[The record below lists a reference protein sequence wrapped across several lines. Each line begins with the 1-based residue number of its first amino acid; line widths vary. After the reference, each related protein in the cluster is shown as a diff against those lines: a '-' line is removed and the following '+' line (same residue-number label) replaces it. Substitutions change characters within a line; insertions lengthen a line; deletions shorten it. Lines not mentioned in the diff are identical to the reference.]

1 MKGRLAAFLWLVTVI
16 ILSILLKA
24 YARGDE
30 CFGPVVELEADGQ
43 GPKFGVLGGFGSNLS
58 EPLASLPLVAAIPAD
73 ACGELETASVAGAA
87 VVVVRGNCTFTDKAA
102 AVQAAGGVAM
112 LLYDSQA
119 GGCVTMGFEPNATSS
134 LTLAAVSI
142 PHELGLQLLALAAS
156 GGSGGGAGEARVSL
170 RRVSVP
176 LVDAGALLLW
186 FLAVGTV
193 IAGSLWGGLDHMGH
207 RRSAEDQAPLIR
219 AAPKPAAAETV
230 DLTPKAA
237 LAFVGLASCMLLLLY
252 FVLNKA
258 FFYVLLVL
266 FCVASVQSQT
276 VLYAAALG
284 QLLPPARR
292 HAQVQLPWLGATP
305 LTVVATLPLAV
316 AVAAVWAVWRN
327 STWAWVLQDLQGV
340 ALMLLVL
347 RTLRVPSL
355 KVACILLPACL
366 AYDVFWVF
374 IQPLLFGGGESV
386 MVHVAQGGSSGEY
399 IPMLLRVPHFG
410 FGGLGGY
417 SLLGFGDVILPGL
430 LVAYTR
436 RTDLDLGLA
445 GASAGAST
453 AAAAVQHLLK
463 ASYFPYTVLSYG
475 AGLCLTYAA
484 LAFSWFGDQG
494 QPALL
499 YLVPCTLGTVL
510 ALAAARGQLG
520 LLWRGAQGPGGRLG
534 AGDHDSD
541 AGEEGAGAGGA
552 GVGGPGAA
560 GVAGSGAGQAGPLAG
575 LAAGVADED
584 GDVEAGGR
592 GIGGAH
598 RSSGTVSSM
607 ARARG

>member
-1 MKGRLAAFLWLVTVI
+1 M
-16 ILSILLKA
+16 
-24 YARGDE
+24 
-30 CFGPVVELEADGQ
+30 
-43 GPKFGVLGGFGSNLS
+43 
-58 EPLASLPLVAAIPAD
+58 PLVVAEPAD
-73 ACGELETASVAGAA
+73 ACGGQLRTSAAGAA
-87 VVVVRGNCTFTDKAA
+87 VLVVRGNCTFTDKAA
-102 AVQAAGGVAM
+102 AVQASGGAAM
-112 LLYDSQA
+112 LLYDSQP
-119 GGCVTMGFEPNATSS
+119 GGCITMGFEPNATAG

-142 PHELGLQLLALAAS
+142 PHELGLRLLGLAAAA
-156 GGSGGGAGEARVSL
+156 GGGAGGTGEAHVSL

-176 LVDAGALLLW
+176 LVDTGAVLLW
-186 FLAVGTV
+186 VLAVGT
-193 IAGSLWGGLDHMGH
+193 IIGGSLWGGLDHLAH
-207 RRSAEDQAPLIR
+207 RRAGEDQAPLIR
-219 AAPKPAAAETV
+219 AAHKPAAAETV

-237 LAFVGLASCMLLLLY
+237 LAFVVLASCMLLLLY

-266 FCVASVQSQT
+266 FCIASVQSQT

-292 HAQVQLPWLGATP
+292 NAHVQLPWLGATP

-316 AVAAVWAVWRN
+316 AVAGVWAVWRN
-327 STWAWVLQDLQGV
+327 SSWAWVLQDLQGV

-355 KVACILLPACL
+355 KVAAILLPACL

-430 LVAYTR
+430 LLAYTR
-436 RTDLDLGLA
+436 RADLDLALLPGSSGGSSSSGGGGGCA
-445 GASAGAST
+445 AS
-453 AAAAVQHLLK
+453 VQQALK
-463 ASYFPYTVLSYG
+463 ASYFPYAVVSYG

-520 LLWRGAQGPGGRLG
+520 LLWRGAHGPGGR

-541 AGEEGAGAGGA
+541 AGEESA
-552 GVGGPGAA
+552 
-560 GVAGSGAGQAGPLAG
+560 LLG
-575 LAAGVADED
+575 LGEW
-584 GDVEAGGR
+584 
-592 GIGGAH
+592 
-598 RSSGTVSSM
+598 
-607 ARARG
+607 RA